1 LTDSGESL
9 YAKTVID
16 LIFAVV
22 MASTLGIGV
31 CLASVSVLLYEMAL
45 TVSASFLSVFLTPA
59 PFISIFYM
67 GF

>member
-1 LTDSGESL
+1 MTDSGESL

-45 TVSASFLSVFLTPA
+45 TVSAR
-59 PFISIFYM
+59 
-67 GF
+67 